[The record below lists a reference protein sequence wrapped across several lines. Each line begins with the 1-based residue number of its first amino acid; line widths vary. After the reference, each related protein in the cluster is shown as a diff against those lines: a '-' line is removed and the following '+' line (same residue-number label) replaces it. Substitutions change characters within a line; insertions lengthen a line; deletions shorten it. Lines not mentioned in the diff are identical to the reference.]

1 MKLKKIIILSIVL
14 LSIVSCN
21 QTINNKFDGSYSL
34 NINTFG
40 VNINSKIDLIINGD
54 KMNYNGE
61 IIDCKQFDDRVE
73 IGKGKVVFTNIDG
86 DLVVNIP
93 IMGKVR
99 YVRISGENNLNL

>member
-1 MKLKKIIILSIVL
+1 MSILII
-14 LSIVSCN
+14 SCSSSTN
-21 QTINNKFDGSYSL
+21 HKHDGSYSL
-34 NINTFG
+34 SINTFG
-40 VNINSKIDLIINGD
+40 VNINSKVDLIINGD

-73 IGKGKVVFTNIDG
+73 VGKGKVVFTSIDG

-93 IMGKVR
+93 MMGKVR